1 MATGA
6 RRARIGLGRSA
17 QIALQVTLREADHQ
31 SMRVERLVIE
41 AGVNTLTLDL
51 HPRLTVVA
59 GMGSVERQ
67 SLVGELIGALA
78 GTRSGLHLEIED
90 RRGRHL
96 AVFRPATGRHRIVD
110 VDRATDVTAEFTDA
124 NGDCNL
130 LTTLEVD
137 SRGARRLMRF
147 GAADLAASSHRGQA
161 VEILSSLDQR
171 RVWAAATALRHAEGD
186 LTSEAEAIGSAPEDA
201 AMIEAVEAR
210 HFAVEEAAER
220 LETTRRRTFVI
231 AGLCAGFTIPGVLLA
246 GAVGFLFMAV
256 ALVAV
261 GASLRARANVD
272 SAARAE
278 EQALEDAGANSYL
291 GFQLQRVNALLGDD
305 TNRKALMDVAGARRA
320 ALAHWQQLAGDIPVE
335 WALANREEIEEAA
348 RLRREVD
355 ALGVLS
361 STGPDVS
368 DDLTG
373 DLAHVLVTRL
383 AEARSAG
390 GEGAPLV
397 LDDPFRDL
405 DPSVKPLL
413 LELLGRSAGDPQIVF
428 LTEDEHVAS
437 WARLE
442 ALTGEVALIEPAPEH
457 DDRLLRQDE
466 EAIRI

>member
-1 MATGA
+1 
-6 RRARIGLGRSA
+6 
-17 QIALQVTLREADHQ
+17 
-31 SMRVERLVIE
+31 MRVERLVIE
-41 AGVNTLTLDL
+41 AGDNTLTLDL
-51 HPRLTVVA
+51 HRRLTVVA
-59 GMGSVERQ
+59 GIGSVERQ
-67 SLVGELIGALA
+67 SLIGELIGALA
-78 GTRSGLHLEIED
+78 GTRPGLHLEIED

-96 AVFRPATGRHRIVD
+96 AVFRPTTGRHRIVD
-110 VDRATDVTAEFTDA
+110 VDRARDVTAEFTDA

-130 LTTLEVD
+130 LTKLDLD

-147 GAADLAASSHRGQA
+147 GSADLAASSHRGQA

-171 RVWAAATALRHAEGD
+171 RVWAAATNLRQAEGD

-201 AMIEAVEAR
+201 AMIEEVEAR
-210 HFAVEEAAER
+210 HFAVEQAVDR

-231 AGLCAGFTIPGVLLA
+231 GGTCAGLTIPAVYAA
-246 GAVGFLFMAV
+246 GAIGFLFIAV

-261 GASLRARANVD
+261 AASLRARANVD
-272 SAARAE
+272 RATRAE
-278 EQALEDAGANSYL
+278 EHALEEAGANSYL
-291 GFQLQRVNALLGDD
+291 GFQLQRVNGLLANDA
-305 TNRKALMDVAGARRA
+305 NRKALMDVAGTRRA
-320 ALAHWQQLAGDIPVE
+320 ALAEWQQLAGDIPVE

-355 ALGVLS
+355 ALGTLS
-361 STGPDVS
+361 SSAPDVS
-368 DDLTG
+368 DDMTG

-405 DPSVKPLL
+405 DPSVTPLL

-442 ALTGEVALIEPAPEH
+442 SLTGEVALIEPAPEH
-457 DDRLLRQDE
+457 DEVRLTEPSEQ
-466 EAIRI
+466 AIHL